1 MLTVSRRLAKLL
13 TVRSK
18 SHHPIETLARETM
31 LLLVNN
37 VHKKNHEILKVYAR
51 YVLLHSC

>member
-18 SHHPIETLARETM
+18 SHHPIETLAREAM

-51 YVLLHSC
+51 YL